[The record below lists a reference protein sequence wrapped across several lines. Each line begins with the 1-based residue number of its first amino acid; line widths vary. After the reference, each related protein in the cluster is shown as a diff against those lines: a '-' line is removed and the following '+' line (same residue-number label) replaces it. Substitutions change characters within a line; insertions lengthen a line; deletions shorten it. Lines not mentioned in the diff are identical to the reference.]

1 MSEHR
6 RLRRLD
12 LVWIEPAI
20 YFVTTCAKDRRAI
33 FADPRIVRECV
44 RDEMIGARERHGWRV
59 GRFVVMPDHL
69 HFFCAS
75 DEFEGATSLSRFVGL
90 FKQWTA
96 KRMIAAGAPAPIWRK
111 QFFDHLLRSPESYA
125 DKWAYVRENPVRAG
139 LVARPEDWPFAG
151 EIENSN
157 VSRCKRARRR
167 RRFSNKPRR

>member
-12 LVWIEPAI
+12 SVWIEPAI

-33 FADPRIVRECV
+33 LADLRTVAIL
-44 RDEMIGARERHGWRV
+44 RDEMIGARDRCGWRV

-69 HFFCAS
+69 RFFCAS
-75 DEFEGATSLSRFVGL
+75 DEFQGAASLSRFVGS

-96 KRMIAAGAPAPIWRK
+96 KRMIAAGAPAPIWQK
-111 QFFDHLLRSPESYA
+111 QFFDHLLRSPESYSNE
-125 DKWAYVRENPVRAG
+125 WAYVRENPVRAG

-151 EIENSN
+151 EIENLERQPSQTRPS
-157 VSRCKRARRR
+157 VASLT
-167 RRFSNKPRR
+167 